1 MEAIQR
7 ITVLALVAFVLLG
20 ILTDLILS
28 VDWSRETKLYS
39 RHRLGMQSVPLPQN
53 AASGGNYF

>member
-7 ITVLALVAFVLLG
+7 ITDLVLAAFALPG
-20 ILTDLILS
+20 ILTDLIMIIG
-28 VDWSRETKLYS
+28 WSRSTKVYS
-39 RHRLGMQSVPLPQN
+39 IHRLGMQSVPLPQN

>member
-39 RHRLGMQSVPLPQN
+39 RHRLSMQSVPLPQN